1 MFTNQFFYNVAVKL
15 IPIIFF
21 LSQNLYSNINK
32 HDGTD
37 FEKHNH
43 SSLMLT
49 CYRQYESNY
58 LGKDFLKR
66 ACHHRAKWIQE
77 SKSKEYTKNKVTKN
91 QLLYLSRLETK
102 HISKIFYNKTRSR
115 RDLYDNFKKRLIRK
129 EYRMLN
135 DHERERLHYA
145 MNQLKKRMIDNITLW
160 DLHILIHY
168 PDSAPGAHWGAAFL
182 PWHREFLKQFEN
194 ALQNIDSRVTLPYW
208 DSTLDHG
215 LPEPSD
221 SIIWSDK
228 FFGNGNG
235 YVRTGP
241 FKDWTTNVFMP
252 LSNVKIK
259 KLYRYTGGKG
269 NERLLSPDDVDWIL
283 KRDHYSNLTFCHDR
297 TFESMH
303 GLSHVWVGGFMYV
316 IRVSPNDP
324 AFYLHHGFIDNI
336 WERFRQLKQSRRERE
351 IQYAENTCGDLHLP
365 YAQMKPFSLTN
376 IDGLSN
382 DYTDYYYTYQNVKHC
397 SPSDPVCYDS
407 PYYWCD
413 KNEWRCKSKI
423 QLGGNCSSLEGQD
436 SCYNSMCFNGKCQTS
451 STFPYNNIERLELI
465 PSNVLWGKSLLLD
478 NENKPITH
486 PYAQVIN
493 VDDDYNFNVTTYI
506 EQKPKDIEYNGII
519 YLALPK
525 ISSSLSTT
533 VTFKAKDQYGR
544 YCQSYCINETT
555 QFYDVCEPKI
565 TLKIR
570 KDMETANIPY
580 THSYISRSYL
590 NVDLSAHPSILRI
603 MPPYIVF
610 SCHSKVTDG
619 QEMFNT
625 VKNMMQFSK
634 PLDDYVWFRVQFT
647 LINESSF
654 DMEKLM
660 VKVIDTDDSYYNWEE
675 KIQKVKSPMESNII
689 FVKAPNPFINGKPI
703 IVRILILYHG
713 QILTCI
719 ARCTKYNERKKSHC
733 SEKVMLHYIPYLG
746 DENIF
751 TSNEDILN
759 LIGWKMIG
767 HPSKWDYTLPYL
779 SLVC

>member
-1 MFTNQFFYNVAVKL
+1 MAIVL
-15 IPIIFF
+15 F
-21 LSQNLYSNINK
+21 LSQNLYPSINK

-37 FEKHNH
+37 FEKYNH
-43 SSLMLT
+43 SSLILT

-66 ACHHRAKWIQE
+66 ACHHRAKWIEE
-77 SKSKEYTKNKVTKN
+77 SKSKEYTTNKVTKK

-102 HISKIFYNKTRSR
+102 HSSKIFYNKTRSR

-235 YVRTGP
+235 YVKTGP

-269 NERLLSPDDVDWIL
+269 NDRLLSPDDVDWIL
-283 KRDHYSNLTFCHDR
+283 RRDHYSNLTFCHDR

-324 AFYLHHGFIDNI
+324 AFYLHHAFIDNI

-365 YAQMKPFSLTN
+365 NAQMKPFSLTN

-382 DYTDYYYTYQNVKHC
+382 DYTDYYYTYKNVKHC
-397 SPSDPVCYDS
+397 SPSDPICYDS

-413 KNEWRCKSKI
+413 KNTWRCKSKI
-423 QLGGNCSSLEGQD
+423 QLGGNCSNLEGQD
-436 SCYNSMCFNGKCQTS
+436 SCYNSICLNGKCQVS
-451 STFPYNNIERLELI
+451 STIQYNNLERLDLI
-465 PSNVLWGKSLLLD
+465 PGNVLWGKSLLLD
-478 NENKPITH
+478 SENKPITH
-486 PYAQVIN
+486 PYAQIIN
-493 VDDDYNFNVTTYI
+493 IDDDYNFNVTTYV
-506 EQKPKDIEYNGII
+506 EQKPKNIEYNGII

-570 KDMETANIPY
+570 KDLETANIPY

-603 MPPYIVF
+603 TPPYIVF

-619 QEMFNT
+619 QEMYNT
-625 VKNMMQFSK
+625 IMNMMQFSK

-647 LINESSF
+647 LINESPF
-654 DMEKLM
+654 DMEKLI

-675 KIQKVKSPMESNII
+675 KIQKVRSPMESNII
-689 FVKAPNPFINGKPI
+689 FVKAPNPFTNGKPI

-713 QILTCI
+713 QILPCI
-719 ARCTKYNERKKSHC
+719 ARCTKYNERKKNHC
-733 SEKVMLHYIPYLG
+733 SEQVMLHYIPYLG

-751 TSNEDILN
+751 TSNDDILN